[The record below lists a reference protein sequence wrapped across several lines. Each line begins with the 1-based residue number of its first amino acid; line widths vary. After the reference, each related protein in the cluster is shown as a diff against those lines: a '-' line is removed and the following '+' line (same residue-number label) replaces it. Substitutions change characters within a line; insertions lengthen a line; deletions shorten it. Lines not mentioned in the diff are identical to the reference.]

1 MNDKLDSYE
10 QEILAAFEQG
20 KLRPVPNA
28 EAEMAA
34 AREAAANTLAQ
45 RRQVDICLTEQDFDL
60 ANIRAVEDGIP
71 CQTLLASI
79 IHKYLSGRLVE
90 RRLQRRIV

>member
-1 MNDKLDSYE
+1 MNDDALDSYE
-10 QEILAAFEQG
+10 QEILDAFEQG
-20 KLRPVPNA
+20 KLKSVPNV
-28 EAEMAA
+28 EAEIAA
-34 AREAAANTLAQ
+34 AREAAANTLDL

-60 ANIRAVEDGIP
+60 ASIRAVEDGIP

-90 RRLQRRIV
+90 RRL

>member
-20 KLRPVPNA
+20 KLRSVPNL
-28 EAEMAA
+28 EAEIAA

-45 RRQVDICLTEQDFDL
+45 RSRQVDICLTEQDFDL
-60 ANIRAVEDGIP
+60 ASIRAVEDGIP

-79 IHKYLSGRLVE
+79 IHKYLSGLLVE
-90 RRLQRRIV
+90 RRL